1 MDLHPVD
8 ILIYLINIVVLFI
21 LLRFILWKPVNR
33 ALTARATRIKEEIDG
48 AAATRA
54 EAQELKLEYARNM
67 ETLEAQGRDIVRDSQ
82 IRADEEAQEII
93 KNARTQ
99 AEGLLSDAHEKIA
112 SEREQAVVNARYEIA
127 QLATDMAARILKR
140 EVSSDDNKNAIED
153 FFRET
158 R

>member
-8 ILIYLINIVVLFI
+8 LLIHIINIVVLFI
-21 LLRFILWKPVNR
+21 LLRFILWKPINR
-33 ALTARATRIKEEIDG
+33 ALTSRAARICEELDS
-48 AAATRA
+48 AAATRI
-54 EAQELKLEYARNM
+54 EAQELKLEYARNI
-67 ETLEAQGRDIVRDSQ
+67 ETVEAHGRDILRDNQ
-82 IRADEEAQEII
+82 LRADEEAQEIL
-93 KNARTQ
+93 KNARAQ
-99 AEGLLSDAHEKIA
+99 AESLLSDAHEKIA
-112 SEREQAVVNARYEIA
+112 SEREQAVINARYEIA